1 MEVYTVPSKQGT
13 PIPLQT
19 SIRDGLSMLEVVWAN
34 KFEDESIS
42 QETAIEKEAEF
53 YKGAPPQWL
62 NFYWAEREKTPFVK
76 RDMYERIRKE
86 INENKRTSWSIA
98 SVNLLHQPGSGGST
112 LAMQILWDLRKGLR
126 CARVTHSA
134 TDSKAVAQQVVQLF
148 NAGGPQNQNTVLL
161 LLDNSHDSVSEKN
174 LKDSLIK
181 ELKAS
186 CITPDVPVAIILNC
200 VRQLKVTKIRVLETS
215 LSKREEEAFKEKHNE
230 IVQRHGDRR
239 TRFHALNI
247 MSSNYSTSY
256 VTEAC
261 EILQTIKKNKRPRKE
276 QLLAFLAL
284 VNAYAPGSYIA
295 HDLCCQFF
303 DNESND
309 LDEFSLEK
317 QMQPFTDIL
326 VIFSTQEGE
335 NRSEDK
341 HVRMAH
347 PMIAGEC
354 LELLTSAGVTR
365 SDTTLKLLT
374 DLCRDPMPMYLVK
387 IIKRMLTKRETI
399 EVKDNSERQ
408 EYEESEGQDKDKSE
422 KKAKFS
428 RLIEDIKEKER
439 EVMCVSVLKK
449 ASRKFDRDPFLPQAL
464 ARFYYIEMTDYEKA
478 EEWATIAI
486 KRDEDNSYIRDTLG
500 QVHKNHLKKCVQEK
514 TCTHTTIL
522 QIGNHAIKAFKEEAK
537 AAIKEQAPEM
547 KEDGVTNVSALFNSS
562 GYFSY
567 MQVAT
572 TIFNYIENHDRTLSK
587 VLTKEISPPISF
599 NSCETFLT
607 DLRDE
612 VEQKFEFFETY
623 LTYSKPSI
631 DKDEPGYFR
640 PDVEECYS
648 KYVTQEHGQ
657 ENTELQA
664 LKEQKVSTF
673 AGLLHALNRP
683 SNESDLEWATRVL
696 KSSSDDDSVLKYVL
710 ANILLA
716 QRNSSSKELK
726 PLEKL
731 QSLLKE
737 QWSKEKYNRSPEFYL
752 LVLLLFWPNGEQVE
766 DDSPDIAECIEF
778 MHQSFGR
785 TYQSFFRSRYL
796 VPLFF
801 LKAGEGLQKV
811 LHTSQLDK
819 SLLNQINKRG
829 DSANISNLL
838 RVQGEVQHFQ
848 VFAVEGSRKIK
859 VSPQN
864 PASVC
869 REGQISF
876 YLGFNIRG
884 PVAYNIRYL

>member
-1 MEVYTVPSKQGT
+1 
-13 PIPLQT
+13 
-19 SIRDGLSMLEVVWAN
+19 
-34 KFEDESIS
+34 
-42 QETAIEKEAEF
+42 
-53 YKGAPPQWL
+53 
-62 NFYWAEREKTPFVK
+62 
-76 RDMYERIRKE
+76 
-86 INENKRTSWSIA
+86 
-98 SVNLLHQPGSGGST
+98 
-112 LAMQILWDLRKGLR
+112 MQILWDLRKGLR

-230 IVQRHGDRR
+230 IVQRHGDRQ
-239 TRFHALNI
+239 
-247 MSSNYSTSY
+247 
-256 VTEAC
+256 AC

-354 LELLTSAGVTR
+354 LELLTSAGITR

-399 EVKDNSERQ
+399 E
-408 EYEESEGQDKDKSE
+408 
-422 KKAKFS
+422 FS

-439 EVMCVSVLKK
+439 EVMCVSVLKN

-478 EEWATIAI
+478 EQWAKIAI
-486 KRDEDNSYIRDTLG
+486 KRDEENSFIRDTLG

-514 TCTHTTIL
+514 TCPLTRIL
-522 QIGNHAIKAFKEEAK
+522 QIGNHAIKAFEEEAE

-547 KEDGVTNVSALFNSS
+547 KEDGVTNISALFNSR
-562 GYFSY
+562 GYFGY
-567 MQVAT
+567 MQVAN
-572 TIFNYIENHDRTLSK
+572 TIFYYIVNHDRKWSK

-599 NSCETFLT
+599 NSCGKYKTFLT
-607 DLRDE
+607 DLREE
-612 VEQKFEFFETY
+612 VESKFEFFETY

-640 PDVEECYS
+640 PSVEECYS
-648 KYVTQEHGQ
+648 NY
-657 ENTELQA
+657 LQA

-683 SNESDLEWATRVL
+683 SNEFDLERATRVL
-696 KSSSDDDSVLKYVL
+696 KTVLYSRKTSDDDSVLKYVL
-710 ANILLA
+710 ANILLS

-752 LVLLLFWPNGEQVE
+752 LVLLLFWPNGGGA
-766 DDSPDIAECIEF
+766 SR
-778 MHQSFGR
+778 GR
-785 TYQSFFRSRYL
+785 LPRHSRMTYQSFFRSRYL

-801 LKAGEGLQKV
+801 LKAGEG
-811 LHTSQLDK
+811 
-819 SLLNQINKRG
+819 
-829 DSANISNLL
+829 ANISNLL

-884 PVAYNIRYL
+884 PVAYNIRYLQ